1 MRRGRFR
8 PFTGDTASRVNLE
21 KNALALVLC
30 QVRSGYVPPKH
41 AVTDAFLELHGGGG
55 S

>member
-1 MRRGRFR
+1 M
-8 PFTGDTASRVNLE
+8 AVVQ
-21 KNALALVLC
+21 KLADIN
-30 QVRSGYVPPKH
+30 YDYFKH